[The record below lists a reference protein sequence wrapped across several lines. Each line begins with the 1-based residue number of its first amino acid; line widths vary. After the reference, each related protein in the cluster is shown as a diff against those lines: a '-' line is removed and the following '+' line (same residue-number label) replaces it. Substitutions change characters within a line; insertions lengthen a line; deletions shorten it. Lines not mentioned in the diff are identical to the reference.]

1 MEIKEPQVEDKNS
14 FAFLTSIWI
23 VPFIALII
31 ALWLVYEYY
40 SKQGPEI
47 KIEFSNSGGLTAGQS
62 VIKFRDVP
70 VGKVEKIEINNEKE
84 GVIVYARVNKD
95 AKDFLNE
102 TTKFWIVQAKVDYSG
117 IQGLDTLLTGSYIN
131 MYAKKGKERKY
142 EFIGLN
148 GPYVGV
154 DNADYYVIESTFPV
168 KVKKTTPVYFKGVQ
182 VGEVDNIN
190 LDTSSKNI
198 VIVVKINQEYKD
210 LVNKTTKFWVQGLV
224 NLQLNDN
231 RLDVNMAPLSTLLL
245 GGIEFNSKFDKNYT
259 KDSSKIY
266 RLYKNEVETNK
277 NRIKYVKPI
286 MQKVAFHFK
295 GDVSSVDI
303 GMAIKYKGIKIGEV
317 EQVDIGYDRKRE
329 AFKAFCL
336 GEIDIA
342 NFGENRDDAIK
353 NFDSLKK
360 RGVIATL
367 KKSPLFNKSTII
379 LKQSK
384 EKKNA
389 IKKDL
394 VYNALVFPTKE
405 FKNSD
410 ILASIT
416 DLTKKLEKL
425 NLNKTLKGIDDLLAD
440 SRSVVK
446 ESKKPIKK
454 LTSVLNSTNKVLN
467 STNKL
472 VKDLDKLLRK
482 KDIQKLG
489 KNINKVLID
498 LKKTLKTT
506 TKTVKGYS
514 SDSLFGDKLEDT
526 LRELHNT
533 SEQTNRLLRK
543 LNKKPNSL
551 IFGD

>member
-23 VPFIALII
+23 VPFIALVI

-95 AKDFLNE
+95 AQDFLNE

-131 MYAKKGKERKY
+131 MYAKKGKEKKY

-148 GPYVGV
+148 GPYAGV

-182 VGEVDNIN
+182 VGEVDKIN
-190 LDTSSKNI
+190 LNTETKNI
-198 VIVVKINQEYKD
+198 IIVVKIKQEYRD
-210 LVNKTTKFWVQGLV
+210 LINKTTKFWVQGLV
-224 NLQLNDN
+224 SLQLNDN
-231 RLDVNMAPLSTLLL
+231 RLDVNMAPISTLLL
-245 GGIEFNSKFDKNYT
+245 GGIEFNSKFDKNYP
-259 KDSSKIY
+259 KDYSKIY
-266 RLYKNEVETNK
+266 KLYKNEVETNK
-277 NRIKYVKPI
+277 NRIKYIKPI
-286 MQKVAFHFK
+286 IKRVAFHFK
-295 GDVSSVDI
+295 GDVSSVDM

-317 EQVDIGYDRKRE
+317 NQVDISYDKNTTE
-329 AFKAFCL
+329 FKAFCL
-336 GEIDIA
+336 GEIDIS
-342 NFGENRDDAIK
+342 NFGQNREESIK
-353 NFDSLKK
+353 NFNTLTKK
-360 RGVIATL
+360 GMIATL
-367 KKSPLFNKSTII
+367 KKSPIFNKSTII
-379 LKQSK
+379 LKLESK
-384 EKKNA
+384 SKNSV
-389 IKKDL
+389 KKDL
-394 VYNALVFPTKE
+394 EYNALVIPTKY
-405 FKNSD
+405 FKNND
-410 ILASIT
+410 IMASLT
-416 DLTKKLEKL
+416 ELTKKLEKL
-425 NLNKTLKGIDDLLAD
+425 NLDKTLKGVDELLAD
-440 SRSVVK
+440 SRDILKS
-446 ESKKPIKK
+446 SKKPIKK
-454 LTSVLNSTNKVLN
+454 LNGVLDSTNRVLISTNKV
-467 STNKL
+467 
-472 VKDLDKLLRK
+472 VKDINKILRK
-482 KDIQKLG
+482 KDIQNLG
-489 KNINKVLID
+489 KNLNKVLID
-498 LKKTLKTT
+498 LKKTLRAT

-514 SDSLFGDKLEDT
+514 SDSLFGDKLEET
-526 LRELHNT
+526 LKELHNT